1 MQISVIG
8 GNNAPPAIVEVADTV
23 GRLLAQSGATVVCGG
38 GQGVMLGVCRGARR
52 AGGHT
57 VGILPGHSALETPP
71 NEFVEFA
78 VYSGLGYA
86 RNSLVAL
93 SGEAVIAIDGAYGTL
108 SELAFA
114 LVWEV
119 PVIGLQTW
127 EFSYPGFDQSLIRRA
142 DTPEQAV
149 EFALAAAA
157 ERRRSVDV

>member
-1 MQISVIG
+1 LRRRPGRDARCLPWSPQGWGSHRRY
-8 GNNAPPAIVEVADTV
+8 PA
-23 GRLLAQSGATVVCGG
+23 R
-38 GQGVMLGVCRGARR
+38 
-52 AGGHT
+52 
-57 VGILPGHSALETPP
+57 HSALETPP

-157 ERRRSVDV
+157 KRRRLVDV